1 MNLTEETFWFRQ
13 IWFTE
18 WDPSKVEY
26 RTNLVTIDFERADAF
41 TMEWEAAAIGA
52 LEELSEITAADGYRV
67 LFNVMRRYSGKRL
80 Q

>member
-26 RTNLVTIDFERADAF
+26 RTNLVTIDFERADTF
-41 TMEWEAAAIGA
+41 TMEWEAAAIAA
-52 LEELSEITAADGYRV
+52 LSELSDLAAADGYRV
-67 LFNVMRRYSGKRL
+67 LFNIRRR
-80 Q
+80 